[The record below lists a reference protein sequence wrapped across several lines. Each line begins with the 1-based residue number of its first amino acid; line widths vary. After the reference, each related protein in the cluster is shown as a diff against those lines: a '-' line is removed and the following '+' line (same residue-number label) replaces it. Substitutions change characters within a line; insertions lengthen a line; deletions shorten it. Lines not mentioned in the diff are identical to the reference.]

1 MGSNDLAP
9 ISARVGVV
17 EIKDKVS
24 NSNELDVIGNA
35 IGRSNVDGK
44 VERHV
49 DRLLDR
55 VIHNH
60 KDGTIE
66 GMMQNIQTGQGLT
79 AKQHEKL
86 EKIADALSPKEL
98 NILVERGK
106 ISQETA
112 NFLIVADAL
121 SDAGMSGDAK
131 GRGLA
136 TFLSMSPDAQ
146 RYSVETLADR
156 DTKRVAKGKVE
167 TGFLGIR
174 NDKIKIKSKDE
185 ELNPQQ
191 QRLAIFLAA
200 PRQGPGNVQNFMA
213 GNFDTSRD
221 ALMSGLSSLP
231 SFRNL
236 EPEQRE
242 GLIDYFH
249 QLGAGGGPG
258 GRPVDVKGPE
268 HFQHMGFHDEEVVPL
283 SNLMYQVM
291 ADRVSTLDQRVR
303 SFAEAVQDK
312 NDQLKTYTNAMNA
325 VKDASKNKG
334 KTDFSDVTF
343 QDASGKDVSLAT
355 FLADNKIAN
364 ASKVEGMKA
373 TDVQEL
379 LSSLKEKSDLIS
391 SDSTQAMTKLQQV
404 MDKYNQATTT
414 QTNVQSKFNT
424 MDMAVIRNQG
434 Q

>member
-1 MGSNDLAP
+1 MGSNDLGP
-9 ISARVGVV
+9 ISARAGIV

-35 IGRSNVDGK
+35 VGRSKVDGK
-44 VERHV
+44 IDRHV

-98 NILVERGK
+98 NMLVERGK

-112 NFLIVADAL
+112 NFLIIADGL
-121 SDAGMSGDAK
+121 NDAGMSGDAK

-146 RYSVETLADR
+146 MYSVETMSDR
-156 DTKRVAKGKVE
+156 DTKRVVKGSVE

-200 PRQGPGNVQNFMA
+200 PRQGPGNVQNFMT

-221 ALMSGLSSLP
+221 ALMSGLSNLP
-231 SFRNL
+231 GFRNL

-242 GLIDYFH
+242 GLIDFFH
-249 QLGAGGGPG
+249 QLGAGG
-258 GRPVDVKGPE
+258 RPIDIKGPE
-268 HFQHMGFHDEEVVPL
+268 HFHEMGFQGEEVVPL
-283 SNLMYQVM
+283 SSLMYQVM
-291 ADRVSTLDQRVR
+291 ADRVSTLDHQVR
-303 SFAEAVQDK
+303 DYAAAVQDK
-312 NDQLKTYTNAMNA
+312 NNQLKTYTNAMA
-325 VKDASKNKG
+325 EVRLASKDKG

-343 QDASGKDVSLAT
+343 EDASGKEMSLAT
-355 FLADNKIAN
+355 FLTENGVAN
-364 ASKVEGMKA
+364 ASKLGNMKP
-373 TDVQEL
+373 TEVQEM

-391 SDSTQAMTKLQQV
+391 SDSTQAMTKLQQI

-414 QTNVQSKFNT
+414 QTNLQSKFNT